1 MNATLTS
8 STAASVLVVDDDSE
22 IRAALSEILRDEGF
36 RVSDVANGFDALA
49 RLTES
54 EPDVVLVDPL
64 AAEEKGWP
72 VMESLRR
79 LCPSLPIVVV
89 AARPVDGCDDYV
101 PKPLSLHR
109 LQRLIAGLRLQCG
122 SAMRAARSSPFAS
135 DPGGPRSLFSPQP
148 DEKRPP
154 SLSWP

>member
-1 MNATLTS
+1 VDAS
-8 STAASVLVVDDDSE
+8 PVTALHGASILRRGSHEPGLGAPMSAVAAVASPNSASVLVVDDDSD

-36 RVSDVANGFDALA
+36 RVRDVANGFDALA
-49 RLTES
+49 RLAES

-79 LCPSLPIVVV
+79 LCPRLPIVVL

-122 SAMRAARSSPFAS
+122 PGMRAARS
-135 DPGGPRSLFSPQP
+135 
-148 DEKRPP
+148 
-154 SLSWP
+154 